1 MRIPKGCLV
10 QAYRKSVPIIEEYAI
25 KLDRYLKDEFYDFYY
40 FNEFI
45 LNAFAARIDLSTQ
58 VKKVQ
63 KPLPH
68 EIDLPQFSSPS
79 RPYYGEKLTWRWMY
93 E

>member
-1 MRIPKGCLV
+1 MRIPKDYLD
-10 QAYRKSVPIIEEYAI
+10 QAYRMSKRVIEVNAT
-25 KLDRYLKDEFYDFYY
+25 KLDAYRTNEFYDFYY

-45 LNAFAARIDLSTQ
+45 LNAFAARIYLSTQ
-58 VKKVQ
+58 VKQVQ
-63 KPLPH
+63 KPLSH